1 MSQEL
6 IFTNDVSQV
15 LRHEIA
21 RISPDKV
28 FVFVDRNTC
37 EYVLPQIELLPA
49 YEVVEMEAGDEAK
62 TLDTAADVWRA
73 LTDGGATR
81 HSLMVN
87 IGGGVVT
94 DLGGF
99 VAATFKRGIRFINV
113 PTTLLAAVDASVGGK
128 TGINFCG
135 LKNEIG
141 VFAEAESVIISTV
154 YFATLP
160 REELLSG
167 YAEML
172 KHGMLSGRDEVT
184 ELMSKRPEE
193 FGADDMLSMLRRSVA
208 VKEGVVARDPKEKG
222 ERKVLNLGHTVGHAI
237 ESLAFRKHHPVAH
250 GYAVAWG
257 MLTELVLSHMELGF
271 DSTLL
276 HVYADYV
283 AENYGAPSIDCEDYP
298 DLLEL
303 MGHDK
308 KNIRAGAYN
317 FTLLRQPGE
326 ALYDRIITDKD
337 TIMTALDITRDLLHA

>member
-1 MSQEL
+1 MSQTL
-6 IFTNDVSQV
+6 IFTNDVSQA
-15 LRHEIA
+15 LRHEIE

-28 FVFVDRNTC
+28 FVFVDRNTRKH
-37 EYVLPQIELLPA
+37 VLPRIELPVVA
-49 YEVVEMEAGDEAK
+49 EVVMMDAGDEAK
-62 TLDTAADVWRA
+62 TLDTLANVWRA

-81 HSLMVN
+81 HSLMINV
-87 IGGGVVT
+87 GGGVVT

-99 VAATFKRGIRFINV
+99 AAATFKRGIRFVNV

-154 YFATLP
+154 FFSTLS

-172 KHGMLSGRDEVT
+172 KHGMLSGRADVT

-193 FGADDMLSMLRRSVA
+193 FEADEMLAMLRRSVA

-222 ERKVLNLGHTVGHAI
+222 ERKILNLGHTVGHAI
-237 ESLAFRKHHPVAH
+237 ESLALRNQKPVAH

-271 DSTLL
+271 DSALL

-283 AENYGAPSIDCEDYP
+283 AENYGSPAIDCEDYP
-298 DLLEL
+298 ALLEL

-308 KNIRAGAYN
+308 KNVKAGTYN
-317 FTLLRQPGE
+317 FTLMRQPGE
-326 ALYDRIITDKD
+326 ALYDRIITDRE
-337 TIMTALDITRDLLHA
+337 TIMAALDITRDLLHM